1 MGSAIKILSID
12 DSKAVHAF
20 LDRTLAGMDLQL
32 IHVLSGKEGLA
43 LLTDQ
48 NSGIKVVLLDWEMPE
63 LTGPEVLLEIRKM
76 GNTVPVIM
84 MTSKNDPEDIMKMIQ
99 AGASEYIMKPFTP
112 DVVIEKINAV
122 LSAS

>member
-1 MGSAIKILSID
+1 MGSSIKILSID

-20 LDRTLAGMDLQL
+20 LDRTLTGSTHVLV
-32 IHVLSGKEGLA
+32 HVLSGKEGLA
-43 LLTDQ
+43 LLAERD
-48 NSGIKVVLLDWEMPE
+48 NGIQVVLLDWEMPE
-63 LTGPEVLLEIRKM
+63 LSGPEVLSEIRKS

-112 DVVIEKINAV
+112 DVVFEKIEAV
-122 LSAS
+122 LSGR